1 MQPFIKCNQQLSRD
15 VIYYVCTKVKDK
27 KSLDQE
33 KMVLVSNVVIS
44 DPFNI
49 PADPKM
55 LFLAEAIEPIKVQK
69 YLTKALFN
77 QFKNIQLHA
86 IRVIRHKLGRRC
98 AIAYE
103 LTVDTQSLVVIGK
116 ARAKGLDRHSY
127 ELQRSLWQAGFSE
140 DSSDGISVPEPL
152 GIIPEWQ
159 MWLQKKVPGT
169 IATDLLTGEEGV
181 AIAYKIAEVAHK
193 LHQTGIFPRRCH
205 TMTNELNILHD
216 RLSKVAQQYPQWEK
230 RLEQILAKCDRL
242 GANTPEL
249 SQCGIHRDFYG
260 DQVIVNGNHFYLIDL
275 DLYCQGNPALDI
287 GNFIAHITEY
297 SLRMLGNPNALADRE
312 AAMTERFVQFHG
324 EGIHLAIQSYTT
336 LTLVRHIYI
345 STQFCDR
352 RSYTEAILELCEQRL
367 N

>member
-1 MQPFIKCNQQLSRD
+1 
-15 VIYYVCTKVKDK
+15 
-27 KSLDQE
+27 
-33 KMVLVSNVVIS
+33 MVLASNVFVS
-44 DPFNI
+44 DPFNS
-49 PADPKM
+49 ANDPKM
-55 LFLAEAIEPIKVQK
+55 PFLAEALNPIKVQK

-103 LTVDTQSLVVIGK
+103 LTVDTQSLVIIGK
-116 ARAKGLDRHSY
+116 ARAKGLDHHSY

-169 IATDLLTGEEGV
+169 IATDLLPGTEGV
-181 AIAYKIAEVAHK
+181 AIASKIAEAAHK
-193 LHQTGIFPRRCH
+193 LHQTGIFTRRCH
-205 TMTNELNILHD
+205 TMSDELNILHE
-216 RLSKVAQQYPQWEK
+216 RLPQVAQQYPQWEK
-230 RLEQILAKCDRL
+230 RLEQILSKCDRL

-260 DQVIVNGNHFYLIDL
+260 DQVIVNGEHLYLIDL

-297 SLRMLGNPNALADRE
+297 SLRILGNPNALADRE
-312 AAMTERFVQFHG
+312 AAMAERFIQFHG
-324 EGIHLAIQSYTT
+324 EAIRLGIQSYTT

-345 STQFCDR
+345 STQISDR
-352 RSYTEAILELCEQRL
+352 SSFTEAILELCEQRL
-367 N
+367 R